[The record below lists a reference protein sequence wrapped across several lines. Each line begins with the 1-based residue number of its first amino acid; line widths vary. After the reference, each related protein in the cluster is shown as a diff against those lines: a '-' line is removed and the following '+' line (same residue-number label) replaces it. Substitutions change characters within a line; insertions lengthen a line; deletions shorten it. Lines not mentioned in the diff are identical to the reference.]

1 MESQEIIVHAQIYQG
16 DIMNITLNI
25 NDTYCTKCYKNTR
38 ENDILFSSFDQ
49 SIELQNNYR
58 LNVISISANTFNI
71 IIQNGNCV
79 IIRKIPKGVSTSIL
93 IPSKC
98 SHIITITSI

>member
-1 MESQEIIVHAQIYQG
+1 
-16 DIMNITLNI
+16 MNITLNI
-25 NDTYCTKCYKNTR
+25 NDTYCTKCYKNSK
-38 ENDILFSSFDQ
+38 ESEVLFSSTDQ
-49 SIELQNNYR
+49 SVELQNNYN
-58 LNVISISANTFNI
+58 LNVIGASSNTFNI

-98 SHIITITSI
+98 SHIVTITSV

>member
-38 ENDILFSSFDQ
+38 ENDVLFSSSDQ
-49 SIELQNNYR
+49 CVELQNNYR
-58 LNVISISANTFNI
+58 LNVLSISDNTFNI

-79 IIRKIPKGVSTSIL
+79 IIRKLPKGVSTSIL

-98 SHIITITSI
+98 SHIVTITSI